1 LAAVATTIEE
11 EAAALRW
18 MALGALRAGDA
29 SELGSVLARVR
40 ECAARDGTNDTVVFS
55 ALRIATIALPAGL
68 VASADALASTLEEAE
83 PPLETRGAR
92 ILGAR
97 ARWRVARAHHA
108 HDIGRSLELRREAAA
123 LLRSGGDVRTAAA
136 EEASRGY
143 ELALLGAYEEALE
156 TLEASLA
163 GCRRLGLGYAIAS
176 TQHNLGLALLGLGR
190 LEEALFVEREAIEA
204 FAARGN
210 ALMEAGSRDYL
221 ARILAAA
228 GRAEEAVS
236 EAARATARL
245 PGEHPAALMAR
256 ASLANA
262 LLARAGPDDAPL
274 AAAHAHAAREAF
286 RRDPSQFEDPAFI
299 LRVHLD
305 ALEANGLEGEAL
317 RAREEAR
324 AWVHERA
331 GQLRSERY
339 RRSFLESQPDVVRI
353 LATGVA

>member
-1 LAAVATTIEE
+1 
-11 EAAALRW
+11 
-18 MALGALRAGDA
+18 
-29 SELGSVLARVR
+29 
-40 ECAARDGTNDTVVFS
+40 
-55 ALRIATIALPAGL
+55 L
-68 VASADALASTLEEAE
+68 VSSADALASTLEEAE

-92 ILGAR
+92 IAGSR

-228 GRAEEAVS
+228 GAPRRPCRRRRE
-236 EAARATARL
+236 RPRGF
-245 PGEHPAALMAR
+245 PGSTPPR
-256 ASLANA
+256 
-262 LLARAGPDDAPL
+262 
-274 AAAHAHAAREAF
+274 
-286 RRDPSQFEDPAFI
+286 
-299 LRVHLD
+299 
-305 ALEANGLEGEAL
+305 
-317 RAREEAR
+317 
-324 AWVHERA
+324 
-331 GQLRSERY
+331 
-339 RRSFLESQPDVVRI
+339 
-353 LATGVA
+353 